1 MHRLMRKFII
11 LTIAMLAGIGA
22 WAQSW
27 SFTVPTEESQKML
40 DSVKYVVPDFV
51 TGTIVFDNGEQYVG
65 PINIYT
71 LSQNIHYKNED
82 GQVMELTNNMD
93 VSSVYIKGRTYLN
106 SRFGYLEVLEAYGD
120 IFMGEVKSVNLIAQA
135 KEGAM
140 GTTSMT
146 TSIQT
151 IDVIDGRHGGILDIT
166 PDKKI
171 PYSYKKIPYV
181 YKKGSFQKA
190 TKKFFLKNFGD
201 KKGFIENYLQNN
213 DVDFNNVD
221 DVRKL
226 FKAVIK

>member
-1 MHRLMRKFII
+1 MRKNMRKFII
-11 LTIAMLAGIGA
+11 LAIAMLAGFGA
-22 WAQSW
+22 SAQSW

-40 DSVKYVVPDFV
+40 DSVKYVMPAFV
-51 TGTIVFDNGEQYVG
+51 TGTIVFDNGEQYAG
-65 PINIYT
+65 PVNIYT
-71 LSQNIHYKNED
+71 LTQCVHYKNED
-82 GQVMELTNNMD
+82 GQVMELGNNMD
-93 VSSVYIKGRTYLN
+93 VSSVYLKGRTFLN

-120 IFMGEVKSVNLIAQA
+120 IFMGEVKSVNIIAEA
-135 KEGAM
+135 KQGAM

-151 IDVIDGRHGGILDIT
+151 VDVIDGRHGGTLDIS
-166 PDKKI
+166 PDKKT
-171 PYSYKKIPYV
+171 PYSYKKIPYI

-190 TKKFFLKNFGD
+190 SKKFFLKNFGE

-213 DVDFNNVD
+213 DVDFNNVE